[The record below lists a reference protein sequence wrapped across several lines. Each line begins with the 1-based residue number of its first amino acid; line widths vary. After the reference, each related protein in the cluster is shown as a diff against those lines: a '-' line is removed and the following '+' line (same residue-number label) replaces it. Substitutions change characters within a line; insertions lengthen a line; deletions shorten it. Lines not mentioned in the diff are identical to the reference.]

1 MMPDVSSTRSSVQAV
16 LTQLEIRRSMP
27 KETRNLAIMD
37 DSKGKSFLGL
47 VVWNIGTI
55 AQDIPELVAVFM
67 LSIAGLLGF
76 GISRI
81 F

>member
-1 MMPDVSSTRSSVQAV
+1 MPDVSSTRSSVQAV